1 MNLGQ
6 LIESELQAM
15 QKRPARVPPVK
26 APTCRLAESSTAS
39 VAAALPQTIRD
50 HAARQKAISAANEA
64 ARSSRAAKRWPLALT
79 ANSPTSKATLI
90 SKQ

>member
-15 QKRPARVPPVK
+15 QKRPARVLPAPAPDVPVGGIIE
-26 APTCRLAESSTAS
+26 RM

-50 HAARQKAISAANEA
+50 HAARQKAIAQANKQQEA
-64 ARSSRAAKRWPLALT
+64 EGRKALAT
-79 ANSPTSKATLI
+79 GFDGEFQYEQGDPNF
-90 SKQ
+90 

>member
-15 QKRPARVPPVK
+15 QKRPARVLPLPAPDVPVGGIIE
-26 APTCRLAESSTAS
+26 RM

-50 HAARQKAISAANEA
+50 HAAREKAIAQQ
-64 ARSSRAAKRWPLALT
+64 AKQQETDDRRQALAT
-79 ANSPTSKATLI
+79 GFDGEFQYEQGDPNF
-90 SKQ
+90 